1 MAISDQEFVNDRI
14 AELMAEEPVNEMQAS
29 SPDVFQKQEQAIES
43 FLGGIGQFADE
54 KNIRFLKQMANP
66 QYTRDVAETMSFG
79 ADMTPVLGDIQ
90 AIREGSRMMG
100 DDQPL
105 MGGALMAASIFTTMP
120 PAKIKRALTRLWDKI
135 DNDVPE
141 RIHNANNLMRSDRI
155 SDRRQGARWMK
166 KVKEDEKRYL
176 KDIEDAREALQKNWD
191 YTGPTAV
198 PPLTKTGKEKDF
210 FTKQF
215 LDDNPDFK
223 KMLVKGRKEE
233 VGLKLV
239 PEQVS
244 DENLKGI
251 VNANAETRKTY
262 QEILNKKGPSNI
274 SDPISAEQ
282 KRVRIE
288 SQNQIREINKGIK
301 EADLEDRNE
310 IIRFLAQLKDKKP
323 K

>member
-1 MAISDQEFVNDRI
+1 
-14 AELMAEEPVNEMQAS
+14 
-29 SPDVFQKQEQAIES
+29 
-43 FLGGIGQFADE
+43 
-54 KNIRFLKQMANP
+54 
-66 QYTRDVAETMSFG
+66 
-79 ADMTPVLGDIQ
+79 
-90 AIREGSRMMG
+90 
-100 DDQPL
+100 

-310 IIRFLAQLKDKKP
+310 VIRLLARLKDKKP

>member
-1 MAISDQEFVNDRI
+1 MALSDQQLVNDRI
-14 AELMAEEPVNEMQAS
+14 AELMAEEPVNEMRAS
-29 SPDVFQKQEQAIES
+29 SPDVFQRQEQAIES

-54 KNIRFLKQMANP
+54 KNIRFLKQMAKPNTAKT
-66 QYTRDVAETMSFG
+66 YAEGLSFG
-79 ADMTPVLGDIQ
+79 ADMTPILGDIQ

-100 DDQPL
+100 DDQPF
-105 MGGALMAASIFTTMP
+105 MGSALMLGSVFTTMP

-155 SDRRQGARWMK
+155 ADRRQGARWMK

-223 KMLVKGRKEE
+223 KMLVEGRKEE
-233 VGLKLV
+233 VGLKVV
-239 PEQVS
+239 PKQVR

-251 VNANAETRKTY
+251 VNANAETRKLY
-262 QEILNKKGPSNI
+262 QEIIDSPSRINTKDHQKVAKET
-274 SDPISAEQ
+274 SEQ
-282 KRVRIE
+282 F
-288 SQNQIREINKGIK
+288 REINKGIK
-301 EADLEDRNE
+301 DADLEDRNE